1 MDDRFDDWRRWLA
14 SDEEGRDEDAD
25 LAFGALFRRVPT
37 RLPDPAFAE
46 RVAQATA
53 RAAAR
58 QARIARAVLICG
70 AVCGLGLAVA
80 VLFEIPRLL
89 QASLD
94 LVIGAIVSTTLALG
108 RGVGA
113 WTVLAQLARAL
124 GGVVVTPQGTF
135 ALSGLGLVAIG
146 ALYALHRVLEVEER
160 SSI

>member
-1 MDDRFDDWRRWLA
+1 MDDWSHDWRRWLE
-14 SDEEGRDEDAD
+14 SDEQGRDEDAD
-25 LAFGALFRRVPT
+25 RAFGALFRTVPARVP
-37 RLPDPAFAE
+37 DPVFAA

-58 QARIARAVLICG
+58 QARIARAVVVCGAICG
-70 AVCGLGLAVA
+70 VGVTVVL
-80 VLFEIPRLL
+80 LFEIPRLL
-89 QASLD
+89 HASLA

-113 WTVLAQLARAL
+113 WTVLAQVARAL

-146 ALYALHRVLEVEER
+146 ALYALHRVLDVEER

>member
-1 MDDRFDDWRRWLA
+1 MDDWSQDWRRWLE
-14 SDEEGRDEDAD
+14 SEEQGRDEDAD
-25 LAFGALFRRVPT
+25 RAFGAVFRTVTTRVP
-37 RLPDPAFAE
+37 DPLFAD

-58 QARIARAVLICG
+58 QARIARAVLVCG
-70 AVCGLGLAVA
+70 ALCGVGVAVA
-80 VLFEIPRLL
+80 LLFEIPRLL
-89 QASLD
+89 HASLD

-113 WTVLAQLARAL
+113 WTVLAQVARAV

-146 ALYALHRVLEVEER
+146 ALYALHRVLDVEER